1 MGGGGEGEGLVYSYS
16 GNTFKYIF
24 ACVFYVF
31 EKKKALKSTDSANKN
46 SISDKVM
53 TIQLL

>member
-31 EKKKALKSTDSANKN
+31 EKKKGTEKHRQRK
-46 SISDKVM
+46 
-53 TIQLL
+53 